1 MQRASPQFSLSALG
15 GGEGRGEVGEA
26 PARNGGATHLTLP
39 TASAAGP
46 HPLPPQAGG
55 EGDFSPTRRQILLA
69 TVGAALASLAATASA
84 TEEAI
89 SEAIRDLVGEAPL
102 APGKVKLEL
111 PSIVENGNTVP
122 LTVSVESPMTE
133 ADHVES
139 IHIFNQKNPQP
150 YVAAFHLGPR
160 AGKAS
165 VATRIRLADSQRLI
179 AIARLADGSFWS
191 DSADVIVTL
200 AACTEQ

>member
-1 MQRASPQFSLSALG
+1 MAPKLLCGSAAPNAPTLPLRGSLPPPRAGEGWG
-15 GGEGRGEVGEA
+15 GGCSVGTV
-26 PARNGGATHLTLP
+26 RH
-39 TASAAGP
+39 
-46 HPLPPQAGG
+46 
-55 EGDFSPTRRQILLA
+55 TRRRILLA
-69 TVGAALASLAATASA
+69 AAGAGLASLAPAAGAMEDTMA
-84 TEEAI
+84 
-89 SEAIRDLVGEAPL
+89 EAIRDLIGEAPVT
-102 APGKVKLEL
+102 PGKVKLEL

-139 IHIFNQKNPQP
+139 IHLFNQKNPQP

-165 VATRIRLADSQRLI
+165 VATRIRLADSQRVV
-179 AIARLADGSFWS
+179 AIARLADGTFWS